1 MTILF
6 ILLLIKYFFVIIKVK
21 VSRSGVIMTNKY
33 RLKIIYKDTKLT
45 LDIEENITFDELSSI
60 INEKLMLVIREL
72 INIKKMMILLL
83 QEKIVKTI
91 N

>member
-45 LDIEENITFDELSSI
+45 LDIDQIGSTVAGANLSIT
-60 INEKLMLVIREL
+60 VICE
-72 INIKKMMILLL
+72 
-83 QEKIVKTI
+83 VA
-91 N
+91 